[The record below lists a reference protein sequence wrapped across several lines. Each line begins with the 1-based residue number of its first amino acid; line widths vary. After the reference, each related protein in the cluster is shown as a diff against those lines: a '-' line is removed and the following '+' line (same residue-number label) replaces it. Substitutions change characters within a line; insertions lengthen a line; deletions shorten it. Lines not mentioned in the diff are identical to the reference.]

1 MKWFFLLMVIAG
13 TMSAESIG
21 EIRELYSQVKEMIDS
36 SESIYLSELEIN
48 SEGAMYPALGS
59 YGRSFD
65 FYWDLDPE
73 DYPASRLL
81 FISVE
86 SQYAAVEEYE
96 EFLYSHSGE
105 LVFCFRSGG
114 YEMTE
119 ERFYFDD
126 GSLIRYI
133 QDGETTDRPDDIT
146 REEGERIL
154 LESERLYQAFNLVH

>member
-1 MKWFFLLMVIAG
+1 MMVIAG
-13 TMSAESIG
+13 SMAGESID
-21 EIRELYSQVKEMIDS
+21 EIRGLYSEVKGMIDS
-36 SESIYLSELEIN
+36 SEEIYLSELAIN
-48 SEGAMYPALGS
+48 SEGTMYPAVGT

-96 EFLYSHSGE
+96 EYLYSHSGE

-133 QDGETTDRPDDIT
+133 KDGETTDRPDDGT
-146 REEGERIL
+146 RAEGERVL
-154 LESERLYQAFNLVH
+154 LESEKFFQAFNLVH